1 MQRPP
6 HFRRSRTER
15 SALSRRLQRSL
26 AGDDN
31 IVNVDGDGETKIK
44 RETHDKQGQQFVSL
58 LVGEGKRVDNNKE
71 LLKAHADRQAKLE
84 AAKLQADKLNAT
96 LQVLAGWYR
105 ARPRRLN

>member
-1 MQRPP
+1 M
-6 HFRRSRTER
+6 
-15 SALSRRLQRSL
+15 

-71 LLKAHADRQAKLE
+71 LLKAHADSE
-84 AAKLQADKLNAT
+84 AAKLNAT